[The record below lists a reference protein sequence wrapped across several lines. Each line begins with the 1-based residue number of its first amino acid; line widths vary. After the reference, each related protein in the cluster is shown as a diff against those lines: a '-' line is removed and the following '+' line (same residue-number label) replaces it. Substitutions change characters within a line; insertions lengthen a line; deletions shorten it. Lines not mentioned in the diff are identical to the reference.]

1 MILVD
6 RYESNEKRPLLDS
19 VTNIIP
25 ANEKKTTN
33 VGFLLTAQFDFQ
45 PLAFWGPQRHPASL
59 GLGSI
64 VLSCHRLQVMHPECT
79 KNYWQQVLDAQWRN
93 IWKLIWRPI
102 VYIFW
107 YNPSLVALS
116 AHCGCQESSLA
127 LAWCHKTKSRW
138 LFSSSQTVLVSKS
151 AFL

>member
-25 ANEKKTTN
+25 AIKKQNPTN

-64 VLSCHRLQVMHPECT
+64 VLSCHRL
-79 KNYWQQVLDAQWRN
+79 
-93 IWKLIWRPI
+93 
-102 VYIFW
+102 
-107 YNPSLVALS
+107 
-116 AHCGCQESSLA
+116 
-127 LAWCHKTKSRW
+127 
-138 LFSSSQTVLVSKS
+138 
-151 AFL
+151 